1 MNRTKLIGTIIG
13 ICLGFL
19 VLSSLGNIFMGHSTI
34 VYILMLGIVI
44 SGYLSY
50 SYAKYDR
57 DQENLYIEKE
67 GEIIM
72 REIRERR
79 EQRL

>member
-1 MNRTKLIGTIIG
+1 MSRYKQVGTLIGIF
-13 ICLGFL
+13 LGFFIL
-19 VLSSLGNIFMGHSTI
+19 MSLGLNKGHSII

-50 SYAKYDR
+50 TYAKFDR
-57 DQENLYIEKE
+57 DKENEYIEKE

-79 EQRL
+79 EQKL